1 MNFDWLPAQGLEHLP
16 HYATALAIGLLIGLE
31 RERNPTAKAGL
42 RTFAL
47 VALSGAVAVTLAQ
60 ALAAPAIVAVGLGA
74 VALMMIAAY
83 YEHREAD
90 AEPDP
95 GTTTIAAVMACYL
108 LGAMAVAGQPRL
120 ALILGI
126 LSTTLLY
133 FKAELG
139 GAARRLERRDLVSI
153 LQFAVVAFVVLPL
166 LPDRGYGPYEAL
178 NPRHIWMMVVLVSG
192 LSLAGF
198 VALRLVGG
206 AHGALLL
213 GAFGGMVSTTA
224 TTLTYSRQA
233 REGEGADGHAGI
245 VIVTANLV
253 LLLRLALIG
262 VVVAPAVLPVL
273 GPVLALALAAGGTAF
288 AFGLRRDGARRELAA
303 PAVGNPVELR
313 SALGFALFY
322 AAVLLLVAWLSDVA
336 GSKGVYAVALAS
348 GLGDVDA
355 ITLSSLR
362 LQALGTLTP
371 AQAATAIV
379 IAVAANAA
387 VKLAIVRAAGGKALL
402 RRCLPAMV
410 ATVVGAAAGI
420 ALFA

>member
-1 MNFDWLPAQGLEHLP
+1 
-16 HYATALAIGLLIGLE
+16 
-31 RERNPTAKAGL
+31 
-42 RTFAL
+42 
-47 VALSGAVAVTLAQ
+47 
-60 ALAAPAIVAVGLGA
+60 
-74 VALMMIAAY
+74 
-83 YEHREAD
+83 
-90 AEPDP
+90 
-95 GTTTIAAVMACYL
+95 
-108 LGAMAVAGQPRL
+108 
-120 ALILGI
+120 
-126 LSTTLLY
+126 
-133 FKAELG
+133 
-139 GAARRLERRDLVSI
+139 
-153 LQFAVVAFVVLPL
+153 
-166 LPDRGYGPYEAL
+166 
-178 NPRHIWMMVVLVSG
+178 VLVSG